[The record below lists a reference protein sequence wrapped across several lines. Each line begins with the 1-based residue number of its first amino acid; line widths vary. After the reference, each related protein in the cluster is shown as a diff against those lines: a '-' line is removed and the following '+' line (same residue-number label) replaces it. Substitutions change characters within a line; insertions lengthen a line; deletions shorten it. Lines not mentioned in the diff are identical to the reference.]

1 MMPINLEL
9 KDVSAD
15 LGGISSA
22 LIAYCPVCPQISLAM
37 QTDSPWIEL
46 FKSGLKTGALENH
59 IEDMRDS
66 LEQRGIQTGVFTLR
80 LPLPT
85 MCLWTKGQ
93 RNRLL
98 KRAKAYEAVIV
109 LGCDSARFTAEQ
121 TLRSAGCRVVQAMK
135 MIGITNAT
143 VRYQFPM
150 TLDLQQKTRVQFN
163 NETREP
169 KRDD

>member
-1 MMPINLEL
+1 MMPINLEP
-9 KDVSAD
+9 KDISAD
-15 LGGISSA
+15 LASISSA
-22 LIAYCPVCPQISLAM
+22 LIVYCPVCPQISLAM

-46 FKSGLKTGALENH
+46 LKSGLKTGALENH
-59 IEDMRDS
+59 IEDIRDS
-66 LEQRGIQTGVFTLR
+66 LEQRGIRTDVFTLR

-93 RNRLL
+93 RSRLL

-109 LGCDSARFTAEQ
+109 LGCDSATFTARQ
-121 TLRSAGCRVVQAMK
+121 TLRRAGCRIVQAMK

-143 VRYQFPM
+143 VRYQFPI
-150 TLDLQQKTRVQFN
+150 TLELREKTRVQFN
-163 NETREP
+163 ETGEP